1 MRSNRWCIVT
11 NLLFLNIEKSHLRMN
26 QGSKGQKGSKQ
37 VLLASSSCWSARRW
51 HFKFAIILIGRSDYS
66 LSPGCCWSAALAD
79 QQVSNLLVFIKL
91 FVGHCWSAGFQAQ
104 NVKSCR
110 PFTPVWL
117 QDGKQRYGWQRGPG
131 ESPAISSFHGPPA
144 KQWWGNNLIDFK
156 LGLVGG
162 KNWDEQVL
170 NKLAYPKGGTNAI
183 TKPGT
188 CMLQFHLR
196 CSLMAEQK
204 MRASWRYFEMS
215 CCSARI
221 WSTVD
226 SLLTSNLNLTPMQW

>member
-11 NLLFLNIEKSHLRMN
+11 NLLFLNLEKSHLRMN

-144 KQWWGNNLIDFK
+144 KMRKQSHRFHVGFGWWEK
-156 LGLVGG
+156 
-162 KNWDEQVL
+162 
-170 NKLAYPKGGTNAI
+170 KGWTG
-183 TKPGT
+183 
-188 CMLQFHLR
+188 F
-196 CSLMAEQK
+196 
-204 MRASWRYFEMS
+204 
-215 CCSARI
+215 
-221 WSTVD
+221 D
-226 SLLTSNLNLTPMQW
+226 